1 MHMQQ
6 QQMQQ
11 QQQQLQQPQQQNL
24 NPNTTAHTETTNQL
38 QPQQI
43 SGTDYPQ
50 SGQSALSP
58 PQQEQQSQMNFQTPV
73 IENTNN
79 SENHNMDYDTTT
91 VSSENVQG
99 T

>member
-1 MHMQQ
+1 MQQ
-6 QQMQQ
+6 QQMQK

-24 NPNTTAHTETTNQL
+24 NSNTTAHTETTNQL

-43 SGTDYPQ
+43 SGTDHPQ
-50 SGQSALSP
+50 SGQSALLP